1 MGGTKLRK
9 TSKRLDKR
17 IAMYKAGHKS
27 NEKQPGSY
35 KK

>member
-9 TSKRLDKR
+9 TSKRLEKR
-17 IAMYKAGHKS
+17 LAMYNAGHKS
-27 NEKQPGSY
+27 NEKQPGSN